1 MCTDRESQQKW
12 KSKYQMENPE
22 QKNSVSEMKYS
33 LNMFND
39 KLETAEENLSE
50 LNYREK
56 KEMEKKKMN
65 TLQ

>member
-33 LNMFND
+33 LNGINNS
-39 KLETAEENLSE
+39 LETTEESTCE
-50 LNYREK
+50 LK
-56 KEMEKKKMN
+56 P
-65 TLQ
+65 